1 MPPRANGP
9 KTFGAGGGKPKDAK
23 YTLLRLGKYLLNYKW
38 LLLAAILISMTS
50 NVLALIGPMLSGY
63 AIDAIELGG
72 VGGVD
77 FPTVFYL
84 SLIHIF
90 FQKPVFFIPYIPQ
103 RNQ

>member
-77 FPTVFYL
+77 FPTVFYYAAWMA
-84 SLIHIF
+84 
-90 FQKPVFFIPYIPQ
+90 VFYVVYDPKNRRQ
-103 RNQ
+103 NA